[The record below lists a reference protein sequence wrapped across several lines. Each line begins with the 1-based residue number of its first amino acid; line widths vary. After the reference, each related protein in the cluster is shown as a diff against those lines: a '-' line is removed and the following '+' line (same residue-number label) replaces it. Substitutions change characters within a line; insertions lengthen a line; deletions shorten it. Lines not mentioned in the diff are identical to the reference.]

1 MSATEISLLITAITA
16 PLTGLIV
23 AVIKAVNIAI
33 NREVI
38 RRQAVT
44 TVETKN
50 GEIAELKQDV
60 TERDETIADR
70 NATIEELRHDKR
82 QLWLMVEGSGSR

>member
-1 MSATEISLLITAITA
+1 MTVAEISMLITAIAA
-16 PLTGLIV
+16 PLTGLLV
-23 AVIKAVNIAI
+23 AVWKAVNIAI

-50 GEIAELKQDV
+50 AEIDELKQDV
-60 TERDETIADR
+60 VERDETIQ
-70 NATIEELRHDKR
+70 ELRQEKR
-82 QLWLMVEGSGSR
+82 QLWAMLGRAPQ